1 MARVLVIHDEE
12 EVRRVV
18 EVMLKNAGHEAVLA
32 VDGFDGLRRF
42 QQQHSDLVICDVFM
56 PEKEGIETLKEL
68 RQLDPVVPIVMMSG
82 GAPTVYFWG
91 ATYRDYLAMAG
102 ALGATRTIEKPFK
115 YLDLIRLVR
124 QCLAIV
130 R

>member
-1 MARVLVIHDEE
+1 MARVLVIDDEE

-32 VDGFDGLRRF
+32 VDGNDGLRRF
-42 QQQHSDLVICDVFM
+42 QQQHFDLVICDVFM
-56 PEKEGIETLKEL
+56 PDKEGIETLKEL

-91 ATYRDYLAMAG
+91 ATHRDYLAMAET
-102 ALGATRTIEKPFK
+102 LGATRTIAKPFR
-115 YLDLIRLVR
+115 YSQLIKLVHD
-124 QCLAIV
+124 CLA
-130 R
+130 